1 LETTTLFSVALP
13 EFRTVPVKV
22 IGPPAA
28 AGVPGQVSV
37 TAILGAVAT
46 VQVITAE
53 FWLAVPVQVS
63 RPVAATVVVTEQSV
77 AGTVKL
83 AV

>member
-1 LETTTLFSVALP
+1 M
-13 EFRTVPVKV
+13 
-22 IGPPAA
+22 
-28 AGVPGQVSV
+28 
-37 TAILGAVAT
+37 LGEVAT

-53 FWLAVPVQVS
+53 FWVAVPVQVS
-63 RPVAATVVVTEQSV
+63 RPVTATVVVTEQSV